1 MKIILPRFLFK
12 IERWKWNS
20 DYRVYVSNLGHIKN
34 EHKQD
39 LPVYIDNNGYCRVHT
54 VCCSYKTVHR
64 LVMLTWRPI
73 PNAEELTVD
82 HLNHNKRDNSLEN
95 LEWVTKEENLRR
107 AAEDLIKKDK
117 KKNNTKKE
125 SPTEDLIKKDKK
137 KNNTKESPQDIIE
150 KEKQRAITK
159 AIENFDIYNTPIKD
173 NTNCVLGLPQKYS
186 SCMAAAEIMLK
197 DDKYKD
203 IRNLSQET
211 IAKRIRG
218 AIVMNRKYYG
228 IKWEAL

>member
-117 KKNNTKKE
+117 KKNNTK
-125 SPTEDLIKKDKK
+125 
-137 KNNTKESPQDIIE
+137 ESPQDIIK

-173 NTNCVLGLPQKYS
+173 NTNYVLGLPQKYS

-211 IAKRIRG
+211 VAKRIRG

>member
-54 VCCSYKTVHR
+54 ACCRYKTVHR

-107 AAEDLIKKDK
+107 A
-117 KKNNTKKE
+117 
-125 SPTEDLIKKDKK
+125 TEDLIKKDKK
-137 KNNTKESPQDIIE
+137 KNSTKESPQDIIE

-159 AIENFDIYNTPIKD
+159 AIENFNIYNTPIQD
-173 NTNCVLGLPQKYS
+173 NTNCISGLPQKYS
-186 SCMAAAEIMLK
+186 SCMAAAEAMLK

-203 IRNLSQET
+203 IHNLSQET

-218 AIVMNRKYYG
+218 AIVMNRKY
-228 IKWEAL
+228 

>member
-117 KKNNTKKE
+117 KKNNTKE

-137 KNNTKESPQDIIE
+137 KNNTKESPQDIIK

-197 DDKYKD
+197 DNKYKD
-203 IRNLSQET
+203 IRNLSQKT

>member
-95 LEWVTKEENLRR
+95 LEWVTEEENLRR

-117 KKNNTKKE
+117 KKN
-125 SPTEDLIKKDKK
+125 S
-137 KNNTKESPQDIIE
+137 TKESPQDIIE

-159 AIENFDIYNTPIKD
+159 AIENFNIYNAPIKD

-203 IRNLSQET
+203 IHNLSQET
-211 IAKRIRG
+211 IAKRIRS

>member
-107 AAEDLIKKDK
+107 AAEDLIK
-117 KKNNTKKE
+117 E
-125 SPTEDLIKKDKK
+125 DKK
-137 KNNTKESPQDIIE
+137 KNNTKESPQDIIK

-186 SCMAAAEIMLK
+186 SCMAAAEVMLK

-203 IRNLSQET
+203 IHNLSQET

>member
-39 LPVYIDNNGYCRVHT
+39 LPVYIDDNGYCRVHT

-107 AAEDLIKKDK
+107 A
-117 KKNNTKKE
+117 
-125 SPTEDLIKKDKK
+125 TEDLIKEDKK
-137 KNNTKESPQDIIE
+137 KNNTKESPQDIIK

-173 NTNCVLGLPQKYS
+173 STNCVLGLPQKYS

-203 IRNLSQET
+203 IHNLSQEA

-218 AIVMNRKYYG
+218 AIVMHRKYYK
-228 IKWEAL
+228 IKWEVL

>member
-39 LPVYIDNNGYCRVHT
+39 LPVYIDDNGYCRVHT
-54 VCCSYKTVHR
+54 ACCRYKTVHR
-64 LVMLTWRPI
+64 LVMLTWKPI

-107 AAEDLIKKDK
+107 A
-117 KKNNTKKE
+117 
-125 SPTEDLIKKDKK
+125 TEDLIKKDKK
-137 KNNTKESPQDIIE
+137 KNSTKESPQDIIE

-159 AIENFDIYNTPIKD
+159 AIENFNIYNAPIKD
-173 NTNCVLGLPQKYS
+173 STNCVLGLPQKYS

-203 IRNLSQET
+203 IHNLSQET
-211 IAKRIRG
+211 IARRIRG
-218 AIVMNRKYYG
+218 AVVMNRKYHG
-228 IKWEAL
+228 VKWEVL

>member
-95 LEWVTKEENLRR
+95 LEWVTEEENLRR
-107 AAEDLIKKDK
+107 AA
-117 KKNNTKKE
+117 
-125 SPTEDLIKKDKK
+125 EDLIKKDKK

-159 AIENFDIYNTPIKD
+159 AIENFNIYNAPIKD

-203 IRNLSQET
+203 IHNLSQET
-211 IAKRIRG
+211 IAKRIRS

>member
-117 KKNNTKKE
+117 KKNNTK
-125 SPTEDLIKKDKK
+125 
-137 KNNTKESPQDIIE
+137 ESPQDIIE

>member
-107 AAEDLIKKDK
+107 A
-117 KKNNTKKE
+117 
-125 SPTEDLIKKDKK
+125 TEDLIKKDKK
-137 KNNTKESPQDIIE
+137 KNSTKESPQDIIE

-211 IAKRIRG
+211 VAKRIRG

>member
-39 LPVYIDNNGYCRVHT
+39 LPVYIDDNGYCRVHT
-54 VCCSYKTVHR
+54 ACCRYKTVHR

-107 AAEDLIKKDK
+107 A
-117 KKNNTKKE
+117 
-125 SPTEDLIKKDKK
+125 TEDLIKKDKK
-137 KNNTKESPQDIIE
+137 KNNTKESPQDIIK

-203 IRNLSQET
+203 IHNLSQET

>member
-1 MKIILPRFLFK
+1 MKVILPRFLFK

-39 LPVYIDNNGYCRVHT
+39 LPVHIDGNGYCRVHT
-54 VCCSYKTVHR
+54 ECCRYKSVHR

-95 LEWVTKEENLRR
+95 LEWVTEEENLRR
-107 AAEDLIKKDK
+107 AAEDFVKKDK
-117 KKNNTKKE
+117 KNK
-125 SPTEDLIKKDKK
+125 KK
-137 KNNTKESPQDIIE
+137 KNKVKKEENNNAKKNPQDIK

-159 AIENFDIYNTPIKD
+159 AIENFDIYNTAIKD

-186 SCMAAAEIMLK
+186 SCMAAAGAMLK

-203 IRNLSQET
+203 IHNLSQET
-211 IAKRIRG
+211 IASRIRG
-218 AIVMNRKYYG
+218 AVVMNRKYYG

>member
-39 LPVYIDNNGYCRVHT
+39 LPVYIDDNGYCRVHT

-107 AAEDLIKKDK
+107 AAKDLIKKDK
-117 KKNNTKKE
+117 KKNNTKE
-125 SPTEDLIKKDKK
+125 NLAEDLIKEDKK
-137 KNNTKESPQDIIE
+137 KNNTKESPQDIIK

-173 NTNCVLGLPQKYS
+173 NTNCVLGIPQKYS
-186 SCMAAAEIMLK
+186 SCMAAAEAMLK

-203 IRNLSQET
+203 IHNLSQET

-218 AIVMNRKYYG
+218 AIVMHRKYYK
-228 IKWEAL
+228 IKWEVL

>member
-1 MKIILPRFLFK
+1 MYLYMKIILPRFLFK

-95 LEWVTKEENLRR
+95 LEWVTKEEKLRR
-107 AAEDLIKKDK
+107 PAEDHIKKDK
-117 KKNNTKKE
+117 KKN
-125 SPTEDLIKKDKK
+125 S
-137 KNNTKESPQDIIE
+137 TKESPQDIIE

-159 AIENFDIYNTPIKD
+159 AIENFNIYNAPIKD

-186 SCMAAAEIMLK
+186 SCMAAAEMMLK

-203 IRNLSQET
+203 IHNLSQET

-218 AIVMNRKYYG
+218 AVVMNRKYYG

>member
-39 LPVYIDNNGYCRVHT
+39 LPVYIDSNGYCRVHT
-54 VCCSYKTVHR
+54 ACCRYKTVHR

-107 AAEDLIKKDK
+107 AEEDLIKKDK
-117 KKNNTKKE
+117 KKNSTK
-125 SPTEDLIKKDKK
+125 
-137 KNNTKESPQDIIE
+137 DIIE

-159 AIENFDIYNTPIKD
+159 AIENFDIYNAPIKD
-173 NTNCVLGLPQKYS
+173 NTNRVLGLPQKYS
-186 SCMAAAEIMLK
+186 SCMAAAEIILK

-203 IRNLSQET
+203 IHNLSQET

>member
-39 LPVYIDNNGYCRVHT
+39 LPVYIDDNGYCRVHT
-54 VCCSYKTVHR
+54 ACCRYKTVHR

-107 AAEDLIKKDK
+107 A
-117 KKNNTKKE
+117 
-125 SPTEDLIKKDKK
+125 TEDLIKKDKK
-137 KNNTKESPQDIIE
+137 KNSTKESPQDIIE

-159 AIENFDIYNTPIKD
+159 AIENFDIYNAPIKD

-203 IRNLSQET
+203 IHNLSQET

>member
-117 KKNNTKKE
+117 KKNNTK
-125 SPTEDLIKKDKK
+125 
-137 KNNTKESPQDIIE
+137 ESPQDIIE

-159 AIENFDIYNTPIKD
+159 AIENFNIYNTPIKD

-197 DDKYKD
+197 DNKYKD

-211 IAKRIRG
+211 VAKRIRG

>member
-39 LPVYIDNNGYCRVHT
+39 LPVYIDDNGYCRVHT
-54 VCCSYKTVHR
+54 ACCRYKTVHR

-95 LEWVTKEENLRR
+95 LEWVTEEEKLRR

-117 KKNNTKKE
+117 KKNSTKK
-125 SPTEDLIKKDKK
+125 
-137 KNNTKESPQDIIE
+137 SPQDIIE

-203 IRNLSQET
+203 IHNLSQET
-211 IAKRIRG
+211 IARRIRG

>member
-117 KKNNTKKE
+117 KKNSTN
-125 SPTEDLIKKDKK
+125 
-137 KNNTKESPQDIIE
+137 ESPQDIIE

-159 AIENFDIYNTPIKD
+159 AIENFNIYNAPIKD

-203 IRNLSQET
+203 IHNLSQET

>member
-117 KKNNTKKE
+117 KKNNTKE
-125 SPTEDLIKKDKK
+125 SQQEIIK
-137 KNNTKESPQDIIE
+137 

>member
-39 LPVYIDNNGYCRVHT
+39 LPVYIDDNGYCRVHT
-54 VCCSYKTVHR
+54 ACCRYKTVHR

-107 AAEDLIKKDK
+107 A
-117 KKNNTKKE
+117 
-125 SPTEDLIKKDKK
+125 TEDLIKKDKK

-159 AIENFDIYNTPIKD
+159 AIENFNIYNTPIKD

-203 IRNLSQET
+203 IHNLSQET

>member
-39 LPVYIDNNGYCRVHT
+39 LPVYIDDNGYCRVHT
-54 VCCSYKTVHR
+54 ACCRYKTVHR

-95 LEWVTKEENLRR
+95 LEWVTEEENLRR

-117 KKNNTKKE
+117 KKNSTKK
-125 SPTEDLIKKDKK
+125 
-137 KNNTKESPQDIIE
+137 SPQDIIE

-159 AIENFDIYNTPIKD
+159 AIENFNIYNAPIKD
-173 NTNCVLGLPQKYS
+173 NTNCVLGLPQQYS

-203 IRNLSQET
+203 IHNLSQET

>member
-39 LPVYIDNNGYCRVHT
+39 LPVYIDDNGYCRVHT
-54 VCCSYKTVHR
+54 ACCRYKTVHR

-95 LEWVTKEENLRR
+95 LEWVTEEENLRR

-117 KKNNTKKE
+117 KKNSTKK
-125 SPTEDLIKKDKK
+125 
-137 KNNTKESPQDIIE
+137 SPQDIIE

-203 IRNLSQET
+203 IHNLSQET

>member
-20 DYRVYVSNLGHIKN
+20 DYRVYVSNLSHIKN

-107 AAEDLIKKDK
+107 AAEDLIK
-117 KKNNTKKE
+117 E
-125 SPTEDLIKKDKK
+125 DKK

-186 SCMAAAEIMLK
+186 SCMAAAEAMLK

-203 IRNLSQET
+203 IHNLSQET

-218 AIVMNRKYYG
+218 AIVMHRKYYK
-228 IKWEAL
+228 IKWEVL

>member
-39 LPVYIDNNGYCRVHT
+39 LPVYIDDNGYCRVHT
-54 VCCSYKTVHR
+54 ACCRYKTVHR

-107 AAEDLIKKDK
+107 A
-117 KKNNTKKE
+117 
-125 SPTEDLIKKDKK
+125 TEDLIKKDKK
-137 KNNTKESPQDIIE
+137 KNSTKESPQDIIE

-159 AIENFDIYNTPIKD
+159 AIENFDIYNAPIKD

-203 IRNLSQET
+203 IHNLSQGT

-218 AIVMNRKYYG
+218 AIVMNKKYYG

>member
-39 LPVYIDNNGYCRVHT
+39 LPVHIDGNGYCRVHT
-54 VCCSYKTVHR
+54 ECCRYKSVHR

-95 LEWVTKEENLRR
+95 LEWVTEEENLRR
-107 AAEDLIKKDK
+107 AVEDLVKTDKKNKK
-117 KKNNTKKE
+117 KKNKIKKE
-125 SPTEDLIKKDKK
+125 N
-137 KNNTKESPQDIIE
+137 NNTEKGPQDIK

-186 SCMAAAEIMLK
+186 SCMAAAEAMLK
-197 DDKYKD
+197 DDKYKN
-203 IRNLSQET
+203 IHNLSQEA
-211 IAKRIRG
+211 IARRIRG
-218 AIVMNRKYYG
+218 AVVMHRKYYN

>member
-117 KKNNTKKE
+117 KKN
-125 SPTEDLIKKDKK
+125 S
-137 KNNTKESPQDIIE
+137 TKESPQDIIE

-159 AIENFDIYNTPIKD
+159 AIENFNIYNAPIKD

-186 SCMAAAEIMLK
+186 SCMAAAEMMLK
-197 DDKYKD
+197 NDKYKD
-203 IRNLSQET
+203 IHNLSQET

>member
-34 EHKQD
+34 EYKQD
-39 LPVYIDNNGYCRVHT
+39 LPVHIDNNGYCCVHT
-54 VCCSYKTVHR
+54 VCCRYKRVHR

-95 LEWVTKEENLRR
+95 LEWVTEEENLRR
-107 AAEDLIKKDK
+107 AVEDLVKTDKKNKK
-117 KKNNTKKE
+117 KKNKIKKE
-125 SPTEDLIKKDKK
+125 N
-137 KNNTKESPQDIIE
+137 NNTEKGPQDIK

-186 SCMAAAEIMLK
+186 SCMAAAEAMLK
-197 DDKYKD
+197 DDKYKN
-203 IRNLSQET
+203 IHNLSQEA
-211 IAKRIRG
+211 IARRIRG
-218 AIVMNRKYYG
+218 AVVMHRKYYN

>member
-107 AAEDLIKKDK
+107 A
-117 KKNNTKKE
+117 
-125 SPTEDLIKKDKK
+125 TEDLIKKDKK
-137 KNNTKESPQDIIE
+137 KNSTKESPQDIIE

-159 AIENFDIYNTPIKD
+159 AIENFNIYNAPIKD
-173 NTNCVLGLPQKYS
+173 NTNCVLGLPQQYS
-186 SCMAAAEIMLK
+186 SCMAAAEVMLK

-203 IRNLSQET
+203 IHNLSQET

-218 AIVMNRKYYG
+218 AIVMNKKYYG

>member
-117 KKNNTKKE
+117 KKNNTKE

-137 KNNTKESPQDIIE
+137 KNSTKESPQDIIE

-197 DDKYKD
+197 DNKYKD

>member
-39 LPVYIDNNGYCRVHT
+39 LPVYIDDNGYCRVHT
-54 VCCSYKTVHR
+54 ACCRYKTVHR

-107 AAEDLIKKDK
+107 A
-117 KKNNTKKE
+117 
-125 SPTEDLIKKDKK
+125 TEDLIKKDKK
-137 KNNTKESPQDIIE
+137 KNSTKESPQDIVE

-159 AIENFDIYNTPIKD
+159 AIENFNIYNAPIKD

-203 IRNLSQET
+203 IHNLSQET

>member
-1 MKIILPRFLFK
+1 MKVILPRFLFK

-39 LPVYIDNNGYCRVHT
+39 LPVHIDGNGYCRVHT
-54 VCCSYKTVHR
+54 ECCRYKSVHR

-95 LEWVTKEENLRR
+95 LEWVTQEENLRR
-107 AAEDLIKKDK
+107 AEKDLVKKDK
-117 KKNNTKKE
+117 KK
-125 SPTEDLIKKDKK
+125 KDKVK
-137 KNNTKESPQDIIE
+137 KISAQDILK

-159 AIENFDIYNTPIKD
+159 AIENFDIYNTAIKD
-173 NTNCVLGLPQKYS
+173 NANCILGLPQKYS
-186 SCMAAAEIMLK
+186 SCMAAAEAMLK

-203 IRNLSQET
+203 IHNLSQET
-211 IAKRIRG
+211 IARRIRG
-218 AIVMNRKYYG
+218 AVVMNRKYYG

>member
-39 LPVYIDNNGYCRVHT
+39 LPVYIDDNGYCRVHT
-54 VCCSYKTVHR
+54 ACCRYKTVHR

-107 AAEDLIKKDK
+107 AA
-117 KKNNTKKE
+117 
-125 SPTEDLIKKDKK
+125 EDLIKKDKK

-211 IAKRIRG
+211 VAKRIRG

>member
-95 LEWVTKEENLRR
+95 LEWVTEEENLRR

-117 KKNNTKKE
+117 KKN
-125 SPTEDLIKKDKK
+125 S
-137 KNNTKESPQDIIE
+137 TKESPQDIIK

-203 IRNLSQET
+203 IHNLSQET

>member
-39 LPVYIDNNGYCRVHT
+39 LPVYIDDNGYCRVHT
-54 VCCSYKTVHR
+54 ACCRYKTVHR

-107 AAEDLIKKDK
+107 A
-117 KKNNTKKE
+117 
-125 SPTEDLIKKDKK
+125 TEDLIKKDKK
-137 KNNTKESPQDIIE
+137 KNSTKESPQDIIE

-159 AIENFDIYNTPIKD
+159 AIENFDIYNAPIKD

-203 IRNLSQET
+203 IHNLSQET

-218 AIVMNRKYYG
+218 AIVMNKKYYG

>member
-107 AAEDLIKKDK
+107 AAEDLIK
-117 KKNNTKKE
+117 E
-125 SPTEDLIKKDKK
+125 DKK
-137 KNNTKESPQDIIE
+137 KNNTKESPQDIIK

-203 IRNLSQET
+203 IHNLSQET

>member
-117 KKNNTKKE
+117 KKN
-125 SPTEDLIKKDKK
+125 S
-137 KNNTKESPQDIIE
+137 TKESPQDIIK

-159 AIENFDIYNTPIKD
+159 AIENFDIYNAPIKD

-203 IRNLSQET
+203 IHNLSQET

>member
-39 LPVYIDNNGYCRVHT
+39 LPVYIDENGYCRVHT
-54 VCCSYKTVHR
+54 ACCRYKTVHR

-107 AAEDLIKKDK
+107 A
-117 KKNNTKKE
+117 
-125 SPTEDLIKKDKK
+125 TEDLIKKDKK
-137 KNNTKESPQDIIE
+137 KNSTKESPQDIIE

-159 AIENFDIYNTPIKD
+159 AIENFNIYNTPIQD
-173 NTNCVLGLPQKYS
+173 NTNCISGLPQKYS

-203 IRNLSQET
+203 IHNLSQET

>member
-39 LPVYIDNNGYCRVHT
+39 LPVYIDDNGYCRVHT
-54 VCCSYKTVHR
+54 ACCRYKTVHR

-117 KKNNTKKE
+117 KKNNTK
-125 SPTEDLIKKDKK
+125 
-137 KNNTKESPQDIIE
+137 ESPQDIIK

-203 IRNLSQET
+203 IHNLSQET